1 MSIATTDPVRTCAN
15 HELADLYATLGGR
28 LTQIV
33 RHDVRAPDAVIE
45 DACQCAWSR
54 LIDHRERVR
63 RETVL
68 AWLVTTAVREAL
80 RLIRRE
86 RRYVSLD
93 DLLEHSGDGVAAAA
107 SAPLEDL
114 VERRARLDAI
124 GALPERQRRL
134 VWLQGLGF
142 SYAEM
147 AGYTGASTR
156 TVERQLLRAKRA
168 LGTL

>member
-1 MSIATTDPVRTCAN
+1 MSVATMDPVRTCAN
-15 HELADLYATLGGR
+15 DELADLYATLGGR

-93 DLLEHSGDGVAAAA
+93 DLLERSGDGVAAA

-124 GALPERQRRL
+124 RALPERQRRL

-147 AGYTGASTR
+147 AGYTGATTR

-168 LGTL
+168 LGPL